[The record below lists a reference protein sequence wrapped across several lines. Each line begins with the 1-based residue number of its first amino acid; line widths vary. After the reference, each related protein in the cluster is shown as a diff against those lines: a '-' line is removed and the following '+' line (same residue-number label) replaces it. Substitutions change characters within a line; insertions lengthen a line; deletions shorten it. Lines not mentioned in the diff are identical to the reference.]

1 MTGHRRGGRHVATLT
16 ATLAA
21 ALLAVL
27 AGCADFSATPPSY
40 TVQPSLTPAVVT
52 PVVPDPPGGSGGP
65 STPSSSGSST
75 APDPCKPTDP
85 AVIAACLSSPV
96 GIQPLDGQSA
106 IVGERTT
113 GRILKV
119 IARQD
124 PVEVAR
130 VPGVDAT
137 GDGGLLGIALSP
149 SYAQDQLIYA
159 YVTTGTDNRIYRIAP
174 GEAPKAV
181 FSGIP
186 KGAKNNGGAIM
197 FSGRQLYVGT
207 GDTRR
212 PELAADPASLAGKLL
227 RLDEFG
233 RPAGASLDGDTAR
246 FASGFTD
253 PTGMCE
259 LPTGSV
265 GVVDH
270 RPAADLLLAA
280 VPGKDYRQ
288 PRSGDAAWTW
298 RASDGGTADCAVA
311 GGRLAASSLDGKKA
325 TAVAMSAAGAFNG
338 TPTTILDGRYGRLRT
353 IEAGPENLFWLA
365 TSNKDGKGKP
375 VPSDDRVIVLPSGGG
390 GDGGVD

>member
-1 MTGHRRGGRHVATLT
+1 MLT
-16 ATLAA
+16 IVTAC
-21 ALLAVL
+21 
-27 AGCADFSATPPSY
+27 GDFSASPPSY

-52 PVVPDPPGGSGGP
+52 PIAPDLPGGSGGR
-65 STPSSSGSST
+65 SSSGPSSSGSSV
-75 APDPCKPTDP
+75 AADPCKPTDP

-119 IARQD
+119 AARQD
-124 PVEVAR
+124 PVELAR
-130 VPGVDAT
+130 IPGVDAA

-159 YVTTGTDNRIYRIAP
+159 YVTTSTDNRIYRIAP
-174 GEAPKAV
+174 GESPKPV
-181 FSGIP
+181 FTSIP
-186 KGAKNNGGAIM
+186 KGTKNNGGALM

-207 GDTRR
+207 GDTGH
-212 PELAADPASLAGKLL
+212 PELAADPTSLAGKLL

-233 RPAGASLDGDTAR
+233 RPAGASLDDGSAQY
-246 FASGFTD
+246 ASGLTD

-259 LPTGSV
+259 LPTGAV

-270 RPAADLLLAA
+270 RAAADLLLAA
-280 VPGKDYRQ
+280 KPGADYRR
-288 PRSGDAAWTW
+288 PRSGDTAWTW
-298 RASDGGTADCAVA
+298 SAGSGGASDCAVA
-311 GGRLAASSLDGKKA
+311 TGRLAASSLGGKKA
-325 TAVAMSAAGAFNG
+325 TAVQMSATGAFTG
-338 TPTTILDGRYGRLRT
+338 TPETILDGKYGRLRS
-353 IEAGPENLFWLA
+353 IEAGPDNLFWLA

-375 VPSDDRVIVLPSGGG
+375 VPADDRVIVLPSGGG